1 MKTHWKQ
8 LVNPDYLGAYSLPE
22 GKDITIK
29 IKQVVREIVKGI
41 NGKSEECT
49 VAHIEGNKP
58 LILNRTNCKT
68 IQKIYGSPFIEDW
81 AGKSITIYAAVTKL
95 KGDDVEC
102 LRIRE
107 LAIEKPKLTTDNDQF
122 NKAKKAISD
131 GTVTREQ
138 AIEKLKKVFSLTP
151 EIENSL

>member
-68 IQKIYGSPFIEDW
+68 IAKIYGTPFIEDW
-81 AGKSITIYAAVTKL
+81 SGKSITIYAAVTKL

-107 LAIEKPKLTTDNDQF
+107 LAIDKPKLNTDNDQF
-122 NKAKKAISD
+122 NKAKQAIES
-131 GTVTREQ
+131 GTITREQ

-151 EIENSL
+151 EIEKAL

>member
-8 LVNPDYLGAYSLPE
+8 LVNPDYLGAYSLPD

-29 IKQVVREIVKGI
+29 IKQVVREIVKGQ

-58 LILNRTNCKT
+58 LILNRTNCRT
-68 IQKIYGSPFIEDW
+68 IAKIYESPFIEDW

-107 LAIEKPKLTTDNDQF
+107 VKIKE
-122 NKAKKAISD
+122 
-131 GTVTREQ
+131 VY
-138 AIEKLKKVFSLTP
+138 
-151 EIENSL
+151 

>member
-8 LVNPDYLGAYSLPE
+8 LVNPDYLGAYSLPD
-22 GKDITIK
+22 GNDMTIK
-29 IKQVVREIVKGI
+29 IKQVVREIVKGL

-68 IQKIYGSPFIEDW
+68 IAKLYGSPFIEDW
-81 AGKSITIYAAVTKL
+81 AGKSIKIYAAVTKL

-102 LRIRE
+102 LRIRDE
-107 LAIEKPKLTTDNDQF
+107 VIEKPKVTTDQLQ
-122 NKAKKAISD
+122 KAKQAIES
-131 GTVTREQ
+131 GTITKEQ
-138 AIEKLKKVFSLTP
+138 AIDKLKKSFSLTP
-151 EIENSL
+151 EIEKAL